1 MHKMLCNPLQSMPES
16 TFQAA
21 KIRLNS
27 HVSVLPESMQY
38 LL

>member
-1 MHKMLCNPLQSMPES
+1 MHKMCNLLQSMPES

-27 HVSVLPESMQY
+27 HVSVLHESMQY
-38 LL
+38 LV